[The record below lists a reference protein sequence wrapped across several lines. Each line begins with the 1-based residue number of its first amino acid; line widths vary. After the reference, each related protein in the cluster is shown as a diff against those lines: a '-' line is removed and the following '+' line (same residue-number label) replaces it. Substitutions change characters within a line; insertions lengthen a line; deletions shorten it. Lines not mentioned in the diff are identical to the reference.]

1 MQSNIRYPDS
11 DISPD
16 DDQTTDAP
24 CIPPDT
30 VRKLGRS
37 RRTRKK
43 ACLPRTSIAPKLF
56 GFRPSPNDQSN
67 ICFRR
72 EIHMLQHH
80 RARYRHIALSGLFDI
95 SGLRRRPTG
104 HADSSGVAGGEG
116 SSTMACII
124 PSADHGSVVSR
135 MGITKRIS
143 LNGALGGSGGS
154 IVNSMKSLRAR
165 SCKSDPCAPPRQ
177 VCCAP

>member
-1 MQSNIRYPDS
+1 MHSTRHGWEAWSVKKNAQESVLTTNIHRA
-11 DISPD
+11 
-16 DDQTTDAP
+16 QVLRFQA
-24 CIPPDT
+24 
-30 VRKLGRS
+30 V
-37 RRTRKK
+37 
-43 ACLPRTSIAPKLF
+43 A
-56 GFRPSPNDQSN
+56 NDQSN

-72 EIHMLQHH
+72 ELHMLQHH
-80 RARYRHIALSGLFDI
+80 RARYRHIALSGLFDN

-135 MGITKRIS
+135 MGITNRIS